1 MDPLS
6 PKQLRELNSAYT
18 SVHPDKEELSEE
30 VALQNL
36 AENLFDLLKKE
47 DIIPQDTELT
57 EGLKSKLVKL
67 GLGVGGALGGALG
80 IDQGMFDGA
89 FTRLTGHGAKNL
101 RNYTKGVGAD
111 IHNEIDK
118 AESGK
123 TSGPTA
129 PTGPTG
135 GSTGSTGPTGP
146 TAPTGGPK
154 GSTGPTGPTSP
165 TTPKDPY
172 TPEVINDPDRYIHNG
187 QEYRFE
193 NGKLVKVK
201 K

>member
-67 GLGVGGALGGALG
+67 GLGVGGALG

-89 FTRLTGHGAKNL
+89 FTRLTGYGAKNL
-101 RNYTKGVGAD
+101 RNYTKGVGSD

-118 AESGK
+118 SESGK

>member
-18 SVHPDKEELSEE
+18 SVHPDKDELSEE
-30 VALQNL
+30 VAIQNL

-57 EGLKSKLVKL
+57 ESWKSKLVKL
-67 GLGVGGALGGALG
+67 GLGVGGALG

-89 FTRLTGHGAKNL
+89 FTRLTGYGAKNL
-101 RNYTKGVGAD
+101 RDFTKGVGSD
-111 IHNEIDK
+111 IHRELDN

-123 TSGPTA
+123 TSGPTG

-135 GSTGSTGPTGP
+135 STGT
-146 TAPTGGPK
+146 
-154 GSTGPTGPTSP
+154 
-165 TTPKDPY
+165 KDPY
-172 TPEVINDPDRYIHNG
+172 TPEVVNDPNRYIYNG
-187 QEYRFE
+187 QEYRFN
-193 NGKLVKVK
+193 NGKLEKVK

>member
-18 SVHPDKEELSEE
+18 SVHPDKDELSEE
-30 VALQNL
+30 VAIQNL

-57 EGLKSKLVKL
+57 EGWKSKLLKL
-67 GLGVGGALGGALG
+67 GLGVGGALG

-89 FTRLTGHGAKNL
+89 FTRLTGYGVKNL
-101 RNYTKGVGAD
+101 RDYTKGVGSD
-111 IHNEIDK
+111 IHRELDN

-123 TSGPTA
+123 TSGPTVPKA
-129 PTGPTG
+129 PTGPTGGPTGPTG
-135 GSTGSTGPTGP
+135 GSTGPTGGP
-146 TAPTGGPK
+146 TAPTG
-154 GSTGPTGPTSP
+154 PTGT
-165 TTPKDPY
+165 KDPY
-172 TPEVINDPDRYIHNG
+172 TPEVVNDPNRYIYNG
-187 QEYRFE
+187 QEYRFN
-193 NGKLVKVK
+193 NGKLEKVK

>member
-6 PKQLRELNSAYT
+6 PKQLRGLNSAYT
-18 SVHPDKEELSEE
+18 SVHPDKDELSEE
-30 VALQNL
+30 VAIQNL

-67 GLGVGGALGGALG
+67 GLGVGGALG

-89 FTRLTGHGAKNL
+89 FTRLTGYGAKNL
-101 RNYTKGVGAD
+101 RDYTKGVGSD
-111 IHNEIDK
+111 IHNEIDN

-123 TSGPTA
+123 TSGPSGPTA

-135 GSTGSTGPTGP
+135 GPTG
-146 TAPTGGPK
+146 PTGGPK
-154 GSTGPTGPTSP
+154 GPTGLTA
-165 TTPKDPY
+165 PKDPY
-172 TPEVINDPDRYIHNG
+172 TPEVVNDPDRYIYNG

-193 NGKLVKVK
+193 NGKLVKIK